1 MKIVVAPDSFKESLD
16 ALAVAEAIAAGMA
29 EVLPDAAF
37 DLVPMADGGE
47 GTLAAL
53 VAATGGRHREMTVTG
68 PRGERLNAAFG
79 LLGDGHTAALEL
91 AAASGLALVPP
102 DARNPLL
109 TTSYGT
115 GELIRAALDQGVGT
129 LIVGIGGSATVDG
142 GGGLLQALGV
152 RFYTASGAEIAMP
165 MTGARLGEVA
175 RVDVSGLDPRLPHTQ
190 LRIACDVDNPL
201 LGPHGAAAVFGP
213 QKGADA
219 AQVAQLDAGLA
230 RFYDVVEHTLGIS
243 VRSRPGAGAAGGVGA
258 ALLAFLRAEL
268 RPGVDLVIDAV
279 DLPSRLRGAALVV
292 TGEGRLD
299 SQTLHGK
306 TPHGVARAA
315 RALGIPVIAIG
326 GSIADDA
333 ETALAGIFDAVE
345 ACVTRP
351 MRLDEALADA
361 PATLRRA
368 GMRVACWW
376 RLAQLTPYCAD
387 PPQRR

>member
-1 MKIVVAPDSFKESLD
+1 
-16 ALAVAEAIAAGMA
+16 
-29 EVLPDAAF
+29 
-37 DLVPMADGGE
+37 MADGGE
-47 GTLAAL
+47 GTVAAL
-53 VAATGGRHREMTVTG
+53 VAATGGSLVPVAVTG
-68 PRGERLNAAFG
+68 PRGERLDATFG
-79 LLGDGHTAALEL
+79 LLGDGRTAALEL

-115 GELIRAALDQGVGT
+115 GELMRAALDRGIAT

-152 RFYTASGAEIAMP
+152 RFFTAAGNEIVSP
-165 MTGARLGEVA
+165 LTGAHLEDIA
-175 RVDVSGLDPRLPHTQ
+175 ALDLSNLDPRLAHTR

-201 LGPHGAAAVFGP
+201 LGSHGAAAVFGP

-219 AQVAQLDAGLA
+219 GQVARLDAGLA
-230 RFYDVVEHTLGIS
+230 RFYDVVERTLGSS

-258 ALLAFLRAEL
+258 ALLAFLDAGL
-268 RPGVDLVIDAV
+268 RPGIELVIEAI

-299 SQTLHGK
+299 TQTLHGK

-326 GSIADDA
+326 GSIADGA
-333 ETALAGIFDAVE
+333 EAALAGIFDAVE

-351 MRLDEALADA
+351 LRLDEALADA

-368 GMRVACWW
+368 GMRVAQWLC
-376 RLAQLTPYCAD
+376 LARTSSIQA
-387 PPQRR
+387 R

>member
-1 MKIVVAPDSFKESLD
+1 VKIVIAPDSFKESLD
-16 ALAVAEAIAAGMA
+16 AMAVAQAIAGGIAA
-29 EVLPDAAF
+29 VLPDADL

-47 GTLAAL
+47 GTVAAL
-53 VAATGGRHREMTVTG
+53 VAATGGSLVPVAVTG
-68 PRGERLNAAFG
+68 PRGERLDATFG
-79 LLGDGHTAALEL
+79 LLGDGRTAALEL

-115 GELIRAALDQGVGT
+115 GELMRAALDRGIAT

-152 RFYTASGAEIAMP
+152 RFFTAAGNEIVSP
-165 MTGARLGEVA
+165 LTGAHLEDIA
-175 RVDVSGLDPRLPHTQ
+175 ALDLSNLDPRLAHTR

-201 LGPHGAAAVFGP
+201 LGSHGAAAVFGP

-219 AQVAQLDAGLA
+219 GQVARLDAGLA
-230 RFYDVVEHTLGIS
+230 RFYDVVERTLGSS

-258 ALLAFLRAEL
+258 ALLAFLDAGL
-268 RPGVDLVIDAV
+268 RPGIELVIEAI

-299 SQTLHGK
+299 TQTLHGK

-326 GSIADDA
+326 GSIADGA
-333 ETALAGIFDAVE
+333 EAALAGIFDAVE

-351 MRLDEALADA
+351 LRLDEALADA

-368 GMRVACWW
+368 GMRVAQWLC
-376 RLAQLTPYCAD
+376 LARTSSIQA
-387 PPQRR
+387 R